1 MIISAVGG
9 RIKSRVPVNAIGR
22 SERDGIS
29 GKRGD
34 IRAMAVA
41 QRRDSLAIRSMIS

>member
-22 SERDGIS
+22 SEHDGS
-29 GKRGD
+29 TGERGD
-34 IRAMAVA
+34 VPDVLVVQSRHQVEIAYG
-41 QRRDSLAIRSMIS
+41 L

>member
-34 IRAMAVA
+34 IRAMAVVQSRHQVEIA
-41 QRRDSLAIRSMIS
+41 YGL